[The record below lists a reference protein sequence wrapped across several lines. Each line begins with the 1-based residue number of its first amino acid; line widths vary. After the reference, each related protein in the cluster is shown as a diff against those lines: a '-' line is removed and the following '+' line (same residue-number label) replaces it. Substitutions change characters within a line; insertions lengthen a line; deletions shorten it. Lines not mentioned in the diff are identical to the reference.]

1 MKSLP
6 GDGDWLQLLNVGAVE
21 RRVVIQNLKFKEE
34 IKFQKKKKLP
44 VYISFNLQDNLF
56 LTAY

>member
-21 RRVVIQNLKFKEE
+21 RRVVIQNLKFNEE
-34 IKFQKKKKLP
+34 IKFTKKSKKNSS
-44 VYISFNLQDNLF
+44 I
-56 LTAY
+56 